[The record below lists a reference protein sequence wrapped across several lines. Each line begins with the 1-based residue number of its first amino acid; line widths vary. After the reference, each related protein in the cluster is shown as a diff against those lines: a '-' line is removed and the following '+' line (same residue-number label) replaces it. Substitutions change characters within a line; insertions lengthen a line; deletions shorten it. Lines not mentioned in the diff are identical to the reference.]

1 MAVDSLPDI
10 MLTKEAALKDLLRGY
25 GAIAIAYSGGVDST
39 YLAAVAHEVLGA
51 KASMVLADSPSMPR
65 SELKEARELAESRG
79 WNFVRVE
86 THEFEKEDFLK
97 NDGGRCYVC
106 KGELFTQM
114 DRYAKENGI
123 TVMAYGELAEDGL
136 DPTRLGAKAAREHRV
151 VAPLAEARL
160 TKEEIRALSK
170 ARGLPTWSK
179 ASFACLS
186 SRFPK
191 GVRVDIAEMR
201 KVEQAEEVL
210 RGMGFRQ
217 YRARHHGD
225 ICRIEVDPEDFEKLL
240 SPDTRQAITD
250 GIRKAGYR
258 FVTLDL
264 AGYQMGST
272 AGLGAARAQ

>member
-1 MAVDSLPDI
+1 
-10 MLTKEAALKDLLRGY
+10 
-25 GAIAIAYSGGVDST
+25 
-39 YLAAVAHEVLGA
+39 
-51 KASMVLADSPSMPR
+51 MVLADSPSIPR
-65 SELKEARELAESRG
+65 SELKEARELAEARG
-79 WNFVRVE
+79 WNFVLVQ
-86 THEFEKEDFLK
+86 THEFEKEAFLK

-106 KGELFTQM
+106 KGELFTEM
-114 DRYAKENGI
+114 DRYAKEHGVQ
-123 TVMAYGELAEDGL
+123 VMAYGEIAEDAL

-151 VAPLAEARL
+151 VAPLAQAGL
-160 TKEEIRALSK
+160 TKEEIRTLSK
-170 ARGLPTWSK
+170 ARDLPTWNK

-191 GVRVDIAEMR
+191 GVRVEIPAM
-201 KVEQAEEVL
+201 KQVEQAEEIL
-210 RGMGFRQ
+210 RALGFRQ

-240 SPDTRQAITD
+240 APETRQAIAE

-272 AGLGAARAQ
+272 ADLGTPPTP